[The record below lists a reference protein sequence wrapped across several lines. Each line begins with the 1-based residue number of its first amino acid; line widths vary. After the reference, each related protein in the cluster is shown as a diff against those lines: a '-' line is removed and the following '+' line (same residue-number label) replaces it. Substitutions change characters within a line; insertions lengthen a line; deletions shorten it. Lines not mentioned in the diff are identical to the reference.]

1 MKPKNE
7 SPIYR
12 PMLWRALQT
21 AWEHKELW
29 PFAVLAGLAGTGV
42 VVNDLLQQ
50 AEIALTPGIDIVN
63 IIGGDFATFIRS
75 YAGLILSSGTS
86 HIIAA
91 TLGICAIILG
101 GSFIVTLCQQLLLVA
116 MHRSV
121 HRKKRLTGRD
131 LLRALHHHHFLRIL
145 GVDLLFHVG
154 IFIVLGGGGALIR
167 ELPTNIPAG
176 GATAILLAAATLFV
190 AFVLNVIAMLTLI
203 AVGEE
208 HVSIID
214 GIQEGC
220 ARFMRHPLVACEVA
234 LLVFAAN
241 LALTLAFFFG
251 LTVIALPTGF
261 LFAEALAQ
269 TSLSIMIGIALFGT
283 FAAMVFTV
291 CMAGFMTTFTYAVW
305 TLLAEYLDRAP
316 FASRFHHHTRRV
328 FSR

>member
-1 MKPKNE
+1 MKRTNE

-21 AWEHKELW
+21 AWDHKELW

-50 AEIALTPGIDIVN
+50 AEIALTPGIDVVN
-63 IIGGDFATFIRS
+63 AIGGDFTMFIRN

-86 HIIAA
+86 QILTA
-91 TLGICAIILG
+91 TLGICAIIAG
-101 GSFIVTLCQQLLLVA
+101 GAFLITLCQQLLLVA

-121 HRKKRLTGRD
+121 HRKKRLAGRD

-167 ELPTNIPAG
+167 DLPTSDPAG
-176 GATAILLAAATLFV
+176 GAIAILLAAATLFV

-203 AVGEE
+203 AVGQE
-208 HVSIID
+208 HVSILD

-241 LALTLAFFFG
+241 LVLTIMFFFG
-251 LTVIALPTGF
+251 LTILALPIGL
-261 LFAEALAQ
+261 LFAEALSQ
-269 TSLSIMIGIALFGT
+269 GSLGIMIGIALVGT
-283 FAAMVFTV
+283 FTAMVFTV

-316 FASRFHHHTRRV
+316 FGSRFHHHTRRTL
-328 FSR
+328 SR

>member
-1 MKPKNE
+1 MKAKNE

-21 AWEHKELW
+21 AWSHKELW

-50 AEIALTPGIDIVN
+50 AEIALTPGINVMN
-63 IIGGDFATFIRS
+63 AIGGDFAMFIRN

-86 HIIAA
+86 QILTA
-91 TLGICAIILG
+91 TLGICAVIAG
-101 GSFIVTLCQQLLLVA
+101 GAFLITLCQQVLLVA

-131 LLRALHHHHFLRIL
+131 LLRTLHHHHFLRIL

-154 IFIVLGGGGALIR
+154 IFIVLGGGGTLIR
-167 ELPTNIPAG
+167 DLPASDPAG
-176 GATAILLAAATLFV
+176 GAVAILLAAATLFA

-203 AVGEE
+203 AVGQE
-208 HVSIID
+208 HVSILD

-241 LALTLAFFFG
+241 LALTIAFFFG
-251 LTVIALPTGF
+251 LTILALPTGF

-269 TSLSIMIGIALFGT
+269 GSLGIMIGIALVGT
-283 FAAMVFTV
+283 FAAMVFTI

-316 FASRFHHHTRRV
+316 FGSRFHHHTRRTL
-328 FSR
+328 SR

>member
-1 MKPKNE
+1 MKAKNE

-21 AWEHKELW
+21 AWSHKELW

-50 AEIALTPGIDIVN
+50 AEIALTPGINVMN
-63 IIGGDFATFIRS
+63 AIGGDFAMFIRN

-86 HIIAA
+86 QILTA
-91 TLGICAIILG
+91 TLGICAVIAG
-101 GSFIVTLCQQLLLVA
+101 GAFLITLCQQVLIVA

-154 IFIVLGGGGALIR
+154 IFIVLGGGGTLIR
-167 ELPTNIPAG
+167 DLPASDPAG
-176 GATAILLAAATLFV
+176 GAVAILLAAATLFA

-203 AVGEE
+203 AVGQE
-208 HVSIID
+208 HVSILD

-241 LALTLAFFFG
+241 LALTIAFFFG
-251 LTVIALPTGF
+251 LTILALPTGF

-269 TSLSIMIGIALFGT
+269 GSLGIMIGIALVGT
-283 FAAMVFTV
+283 FAAMVFTI

-316 FASRFHHHTRRV
+316 FGSRFHHHTRRTL
-328 FSR
+328 SR